1 LSRVATV
8 VRPSEARKT
17 DVIDLARR
25 ITEALSVPL
34 RGIVGG
40 EPREQFAAD
49 VKILNEIFCR
59 LRRER
64 DDRSYAVRLAEARAE
79 WIAALLREALN
90 EALEQA
96 ALAAAACDQAAKAAE
111 SIRALKKPTP

>member
-1 LSRVATV
+1 LSRVTAAVQPTD
-8 VRPSEARKT
+8 ARKI
-17 DVIDLARR
+17 DVINLARR

-34 RGIVGG
+34 RGTPVG

-49 VKILNEIFCR
+49 VKMLNEIFCR

-64 DDRSYAVRLAEARAE
+64 DERSYAVRLAEARAE
-79 WIAALLREALN
+79 WIAALLREAVN
-90 EALEQA
+90 DALEQA
-96 ALAAAACDQAAKAAE
+96 ALAAAACDLAAKAAE